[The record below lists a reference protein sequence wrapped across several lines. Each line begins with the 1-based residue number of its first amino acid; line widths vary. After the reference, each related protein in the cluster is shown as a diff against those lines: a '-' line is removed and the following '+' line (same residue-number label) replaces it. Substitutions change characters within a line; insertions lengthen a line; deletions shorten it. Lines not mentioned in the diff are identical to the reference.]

1 MADRSIVPSGFD
13 LVSTNNDT
21 TMRAKTRISTPASV
35 AMALALLRKSGMVEA
50 VDSRCTFDSD
60 QRKLTPGEVALILI
74 GATMLRND
82 RIPLYRIGRMYEHM
96 PLSGILGKEM
106 DPESLNDHALARGLD
121 TLYEADRDQIMWDLS
136 ERFEIDMG
144 LLSRIFHIDQ
154 TKIRTYV
161 IEPCGCDDDAATP
174 EFGLDKEG
182 RTDFR
187 LYSANSIT
195 DEHRVIRYLSPDD
208 GNRSDVS
215 MDADA
220 VDFLIG
226 NVDPE
231 TSTVVID
238 SKGANA
244 NLISKMDKAKLGF
257 VTKGPVNFSSCMKR
271 RISLMAHIEGW
282 TRSNVKEG
290 HSFFDVDMMIDGE
303 CLESGQ
309 RAPKKR
315 MRIVAFRS
323 EKMLS
328 DRRASIWRRD
338 ESPAEKTAKALRSKR
353 FDSKEDAMVE
363 VGKAQEELNDNA
375 YSLRWCVFPEDV
387 RVKRTAPGRPKAG
400 ECIEMK
406 RQWKVLCK
414 PVLDEEKLD
423 ILADIESAEILI
435 TNLPRIESG
444 EIEANVRDGASSES
458 VLELYL
464 DQYKQEHT
472 FRLLKGKV
480 GLNDVF
486 FKKPER
492 ENAMMFVLGLAALV
506 RNVIDLR
513 FRMRAGCFT
522 TCQDMVDSWKLL
534 NFMVVDGEL
543 EFDGPARCEEEIL
556 DVMERLDLDEGIIVD
571 SLSMSV

>member
-1 MADRSIVPSGFD
+1 M
-13 LVSTNNDT
+13 TNNNT

-50 VDSRCTFDSD
+50 IDSRCSFDRD
-60 QRKLTPGEVALILI
+60 QRKLTPGEVTLILI

-96 PLSGILGKEM
+96 PLSGILGKEVEA
-106 DPESLNDHALARGLD
+106 ESLNDHALARGLD
-121 TLYEADRDQIMWDLS
+121 TLYGADRNQIMWELS
-136 ERFEIDMG
+136 EKFEIEMG

-161 IEPCGCDDDAATP
+161 IEPCGCDDDAAKP
-174 EFGLDKEG
+174 EFGLDKEN

-195 DEHRVIRYLSPDD
+195 DEHRIIRYLSPDD
-208 GNRSDVS
+208 GNASDAS
-215 MDADA
+215 MDSDA
-220 VDFLIG
+220 VDFLID
-226 NVDPE
+226 NIDPE
-231 TSTVVID
+231 QCTVVID

-244 NLISKMDKAKLGF
+244 NLIAKMDDSQLGF
-257 VTKGPVNFSSCMKR
+257 VTKGPVNFSSCMKK
-271 RISLMAHIEGW
+271 RISLLAHLEGW
-282 TRSNVKEG
+282 TESGIKEG
-290 HSFFDVDMMIDGE
+290 HSFFDIDMMIDGE
-303 CLESGQ
+303 CLEPGQ
-309 RAPKKR
+309 RAPKRKMR
-315 MRIVAFRS
+315 MVAFRS

-328 DRRASIWRRD
+328 DRRASIMRRG
-338 ESPAEKTAKALRSKR
+338 EASAERAAKALRSKR
-353 FDSKEDAMVE
+353 FDSREEAMLE
-363 VGKAQEELNDNA
+363 VGKVQEDLNGNA
-375 YSLRWCVFPEDV
+375 YSLCWCLFPEDV
-387 RVKRTAPGRPKAG
+387 RVKRTVKGRPKAG
-400 ECIEMK
+400 EIPEMK

-414 PVLDEEKLD
+414 PVPDEERLD
-423 ILADIESAEILI
+423 ILTDIESTEILV
-435 TNLPRIESG
+435 TNLPRIDSG
-444 EIEANVRDGASSES
+444 RKEANVRDGASSES
-458 VLELYL
+458 VLDLYL

-492 ENAMMFVLGLAALV
+492 ENAMMFVLGMAALV

-513 FRMRAGCFT
+513 FRMRSGCFT

-543 EFDGPARCEEEIL
+543 EFDGPARCEEEIM
-556 DVMERLDLDEGIIVD
+556 DVMERLDLDEGMIVD
-571 SLSMSV
+571 SLSMSAC